1 MNEIADNYA
10 WWRDPAI
17 HWSREIEQRR
27 RYMPIYHLQEIL
39 LQEYV
44 RRCGPVRV
52 LEFGC
57 GFGRHL
63 RYLRELPGVEV
74 HGFDQSEAMLAEMD
88 WAEPEWRSERIRHGD
103 PLGRLPYEDGS
114 FDVVFTVSVLIHV
127 RPEDIDAVLREL
139 LRVTRWQILHVEN
152 PVSGKTVLGS
162 EAHCGCWVHDLAGA
176 YRRLGHEI
184 EVLPRCF
191 ELEDVYRVG
200 LDPGRPMPVVEP
212 GFAAKLLA
220 LDRAIGGEMRRLREE
235 LERGHRALAA
245 LEARS
250 KRLEKRNERLAE
262 AVRAGASRQA
272 QLLERAQTAE
282 QARADLLER
291 ARHAEQVQEELRAR
305 ARAAEQAQEEL
316 RARARAA
323 EQVQEELRAR
333 ARAAEQ
339 AQEELRARAR
349 AAEQTR
355 ETLRARARA
364 AEQAKDELQAQ
375 LRAAQERHAGLLE
388 RTRAAEAGQAA
399 QRERAR
405 RAEERLAEEQRARQE
420 ASRSASAATARAQ
433 AAEQRCAEL
442 AAQVQRVAEQ
452 LTRLQESCAREVEAR
467 LAAQRA
473 AQALEQQKLDLE
485 ALLQWYRHE
494 LRATLGGGS
503 GSGSGSKGGG
513 DGN

>member
-1 MNEIADNYA
+1 VNEIADNYA

-139 LRVTRWQILHVEN
+139 LRVARWQILHVEN

-212 GFAAKLLA
+212 GFAAKLLE

-235 LERGHRALAA
+235 LERGHRALSA

-323 EQVQEELRAR
+323 EQIQEE
-333 ARAAEQ
+333 
-339 AQEELRARAR
+339 
-349 AAEQTR
+349 
-355 ETLRARARA
+355 LRARARA

>member
-139 LRVTRWQILHVEN
+139 LRVARWQILHVEN

-323 EQVQEELRAR
+323 EQIQEE
-333 ARAAEQ
+333 
-339 AQEELRARAR
+339 
-349 AAEQTR
+349 
-355 ETLRARARA
+355 LRARARA

>member
-139 LRVTRWQILHVEN
+139 LRVARWQILHVEN

-235 LERGHRALAA
+235 LERGHRALSA

-323 EQVQEELRAR
+323 EQIQEE
-333 ARAAEQ
+333 
-339 AQEELRARAR
+339 
-349 AAEQTR
+349 
-355 ETLRARARA
+355 LRARARA